1 MPLRTDAVLTSRPLP
16 QPRDLAMAACVCA
29 ELRHAASA
37 DELWKP
43 LFDSEFGDRPPAPAS
58 GRQGW
63 KGAFGACWATRARQR
78 RQRRRLAGAPLGGPL
93 APFPFGVREE
103 MVSGSLCGAQRH
115 MRY

>member
-1 MPLRTDAVLTSRPLP
+1 MPLRPHAVLTSRPSP
-16 QPRDLAMAACVCA
+16 QPRDLAMVACVCA

-43 LFDSEFGDRPPAPAS
+43 LFDSEFGDRPPAPAG

-78 RQRRRLAGAPLGGPL
+78 RQRRRMAGAPLGGPL
-93 APFPFGVREE
+93 APFPFGVRGDL
-103 MVSGSLCGAQRH
+103 VSGSWYGTQ
-115 MRY
+115 